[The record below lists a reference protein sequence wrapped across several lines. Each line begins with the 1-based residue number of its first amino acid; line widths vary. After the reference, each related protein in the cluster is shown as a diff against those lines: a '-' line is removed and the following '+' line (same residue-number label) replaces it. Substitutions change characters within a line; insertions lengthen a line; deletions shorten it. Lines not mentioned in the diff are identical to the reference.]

1 MPTSRSWACGTR
13 GVSMGSDITVPEAV
27 IVRAARMRSKLM
39 GNRTTDDQINAVASR
54 PVFREPVALAYQEG
68 WMDALI
74 YLEGKRR
81 GRK

>member
-1 MPTSRSWACGTR
+1 MPTSQSSACGTP
-13 GVSMGSDITVPEAV
+13 VAPMASDITVPEAV
-27 IVRAARMRSKLM
+27 IVRAAQMRSKLM
-39 GNRTTDDQINAVASR
+39 GNRTTDDQIQVVARR

-74 YLEGKRR
+74 HLEGRRR

>member
-1 MPTSRSWACGTR
+1 
-13 GVSMGSDITVPEAV
+13 MGSDITVPESV
-27 IVRAARMRSKLM
+27 FVRAARMRSKLM
-39 GNRTTDDQINAVASR
+39 GNRTTDEQIDVVARR
-54 PVFREPVALAYQEG
+54 PVFREPVAQAYQEG